1 MKCRNIKVSWGARL
15 LFPVA
20 AAAPWRALRLGV
32 VLVGIGLC
40 LAFTPLAQALE
51 VRTMTDMSS
60 RWNLGGGGPAYFA
73 RVLADFNNT
82 GIVVGP
88 QDGPAAF
95 KGAAASTSDTGQF
108 PSPVGSGAFVRNFVS
123 SVGTLGF
130 FMASN
135 TFTMTT
141 SVEPGMFQLTRVI
154 GRYLDPFSFQILD
167 SGLIVTAEQDLLAGS
182 QVQARDPLVMGTSLS
197 LVLEA
202 RFGEGNFPADDPAVF
217 WPDDPLPP
225 SAHSTYT
232 GSKSSRITWD
242 RSTQSLNCSLAPIPI
257 TRSHL
262 ARPRHRSRARFQRQ
276 LGQGQ
281 RDLHLA
287 IEPLR
292 PLRRHHQ
299 PAHACGRPG
308 EGRDWLSWG
317 AERQRGAPV
326 LNVTFEP
333 LISTFNTTTDTTGCP
348 FGCGTFQL

>member
-20 AAAPWRALRLGV
+20 AAARWRALRLGV

-60 RWNLGGGGPAYFA
+60 RWNLGGGGPAYFT

-202 RFGEGNFPADDPAVF
+202 QFGEGNFPADDPAVF

-225 SAHSTYT
+225 SGAFDLYRIEIFENNMGQIDAIAQLFSSPNPDYSLSF
-232 GSKSSRITWD
+232 SKTASQIEGEMANAGTVEAAVPS
-242 RSTQSLNCSLAPIPI
+242 
-257 TRSHL
+257 
-262 ARPRHRSRARFQRQ
+262 
-276 LGQGQ
+276 
-281 RDLHLA
+281 A

-308 EGRDWLSWG
+308 EGRNWLSWG
-317 AERQRGAPV
+317 AERQRGAHGAQRD
-326 LNVTFEP
+326 
-333 LISTFNTTTDTTGCP
+333 I
-348 FGCGTFQL
+348 